1 MKKFLAVIS
10 AFLLSIAILPVRFCR
25 AETLNS
31 LPCKAAYLIDYDS
44 GTVLFEKNATT
55 RLPIA
60 SMCKIMTLLLCF
72 ESIDAGEHTLN
83 EQVTV
88 SQTAA
93 GMGGSQVYLEANGSY
108 EISNLLK
115 SIIVCSAND
124 SCVAMAETIAGSENA
139 FVERMN
145 ERAKELG
152 ANDTLFANCTGLP
165 KEPQYS
171 CAKDVSVM
179 LQALLHHPQ
188 YFEYSKIRNEEFR
201 HPKDR
206 VTQMTNT
213 NHLLRSYEGCDSG
226 KTGFTNQAGFC
237 LAASAKR
244 GNMRIISVTIGSSD
258 STSRFDCHKNMLN
271 YAFANFTNK
280 VIVDAD
286 VPLNERAEVRGG
298 KQDYVKVKAKR
309 NILLFSKKGT
319 QDNITEEVVF
329 NGIKAPVRNG
339 DVIGKIVV
347 YKNNVEADSVELLA
361 CEDIAKATVW
371 DNYKEAA
378 DNWSW

>member
-213 NHLLRSYEGCDSG
+213 NRLLRSYEGCDSG

-298 KQDYVKVKAKR
+298 KQDYVKAKAKR

-347 YKNNVEADSVELLA
+347 YTNNVEADSVELLA

>member
-213 NHLLRSYEGCDSG
+213 NRLLRSYEGCDSG

-298 KQDYVKVKAKR
+298 KQDYVKAKAKR

-361 CEDIAKATVW
+361 CEDISKATVW

>member
-188 YFEYSKIRNEEFR
+188 YLEYSKIRNEEFR

-213 NHLLRSYEGCDSG
+213 NRLLRSYEGCDSG

-298 KQDYVKVKAKR
+298 KQDYVKAKAKR

>member
-93 GMGGSQVYLEANGSY
+93 GMGGSQVYLESNGSY

-213 NHLLRSYEGCDSG
+213 NRLLRSYEGCDSG

>member
-213 NHLLRSYEGCDSG
+213 NRLLRSYEGCDSG

-298 KQDYVKVKAKR
+298 KQDYVIVKAKR

>member
-10 AFLLSIAILPVRFCR
+10 AFILSIALLPVRFCR
-25 AETLNS
+25 AEELAS

-44 GTVLFEKNATT
+44 GTVLFEKNATA

-72 ESIDAGEHTLN
+72 ESIESGEHTLN

-88 SQTAA
+88 SKTAA
-93 GMGGSQVYLEANGSY
+93 DMGGSQVYLEANGTY
-108 EISNLLK
+108 EIGNLLK

-124 SCVAMAETIAGSENA
+124 SCVAMAETIAGSESA
-139 FVERMN
+139 FVDRMN

-152 ANDTLFANCTGLP
+152 AVDTLFANCTGLP

-188 YFEYSKIRNEEFR
+188 YFEYSKIRNEEFK

-213 NHLLRSYEGCDSG
+213 NRLLRSYEGCDSG

-271 YAFANFTNK
+271 YAFANYTNK
-280 VIVDAD
+280 VVVDAD

-298 KQDYVKVKAKR
+298 KQDFVKAKAER
-309 NILLFSKKGT
+309 NVLLFSKRGAE
-319 QDNITEEVVF
+319 DSITEEIVF
-329 NGIKAPVRNG
+329 DGIKAPVQSG
-339 DVIGKIVV
+339 DVIGKIIV
-347 YKNNVEADSVELLA
+347 YKNNVEADCVNLLA
-361 CEDIAKATVW
+361 CEDVGKANIW

-378 DNWSW
+378 ENWSW

>member
-1 MKKFLAVIS
+1 MDEASGMQLYAKN
-10 AFLLSIAILPVRFCR
+10 
-25 AETLNS
+25 ETQ
-31 LPCKAAYLIDYDS
+31 
-44 GTVLFEKNATT
+44 

-213 NHLLRSYEGCDSG
+213 NRLLRSYEGCDSG

-298 KQDYVKVKAKR
+298 KQDYVKAKAKR

>member
-25 AETLNS
+25 AETLSS

-213 NHLLRSYEGCDSG
+213 NRLLRSYEGCDSG

-298 KQDYVKVKAKR
+298 KQDYVKAKAKR

-361 CEDIAKATVW
+361 CEDISKATVW

>member
-213 NHLLRSYEGCDSG
+213 NRLLRSYEGCDSG

-298 KQDYVKVKAKR
+298 KQDYVKAKAKR

>member
-213 NHLLRSYEGCDSG
+213 NRLLRSYEGCDSG

-258 STSRFDCHKNMLN
+258 SPSRFDCHKNMLN

-298 KQDYVKVKAKR
+298 KQDYVKAKAKR

>member
-1 MKKFLAVIS
+1 
-10 AFLLSIAILPVRFCR
+10 
-25 AETLNS
+25 
-31 LPCKAAYLIDYDS
+31 
-44 GTVLFEKNATT
+44 
-55 RLPIA
+55 
-60 SMCKIMTLLLCF
+60 
-72 ESIDAGEHTLN
+72 
-83 EQVTV
+83 
-88 SQTAA
+88 
-93 GMGGSQVYLEANGSY
+93 
-108 EISNLLK
+108 
-115 SIIVCSAND
+115 
-124 SCVAMAETIAGSENA
+124 
-139 FVERMN
+139 
-145 ERAKELG
+145 
-152 ANDTLFANCTGLP
+152 
-165 KEPQYS
+165 
-171 CAKDVSVM
+171 
-179 LQALLHHPQ
+179 
-188 YFEYSKIRNEEFR
+188 
-201 HPKDR
+201 
-206 VTQMTNT
+206 
-213 NHLLRSYEGCDSG
+213 
-226 KTGFTNQAGFC
+226 
-237 LAASAKR
+237 
-244 GNMRIISVTIGSSD
+244 MRIISVTIGSSD

-298 KQDYVKVKAKR
+298 KQDYVKAKAKR

>member
-31 LPCKAAYLIDYDS
+31 LPSKAPYLIDYDS

-213 NHLLRSYEGCDSG
+213 NRLLRSYEGCDSG

-298 KQDYVKVKAKR
+298 KQDYVKAKAKR